1 MTLPPPPGSF
11 GQQPPLGGHSGGGSP
26 ESWPQYPGGPTSP
39 PPAGP
44 PPWGPQPQWANG
56 PTPPNG
62 GGKVRWMLGG
72 LAVVLAIAL
81 AVVVTVLVVRPDAEN
96 GSKDEKTGGPA
107 SGFASEND
115 EGPVSIITDDPT
127 CDGWARITREYNA
140 ESTAV
145 RWAERDASIPANA
158 WTPEQRDMYN
168 TMAKAMTTAAD
179 HTEALIKQTP
189 HRAMREL
196 YQQFSAYVHVFVPL
210 IPAYVPENNRFVPVI
225 NALANSATDICT
237 AIEFRSAST
246 FAGRIP
252 SVDPPSRLASTSGAD
267 ASDLFLGDGNPVCA
281 DLASAVVAFDEQ
293 TRAWQALDPKLPA
306 AEWSPDHRA
315 VMDDVA
321 PVMSANADNLERL
334 GRASDNAIVEDFTVL
349 AAQYQRGYV
358 EAIPTYS
365 SADNVLWQVVASL
378 VKAVN
383 SGCKAS

>member
-1 MTLPPPPGSF
+1 
-11 GQQPPLGGHSGGGSP
+11 
-26 ESWPQYPGGPTSP
+26 
-39 PPAGP
+39 
-44 PPWGPQPQWANG
+44 
-56 PTPPNG
+56 
-62 GGKVRWMLGG
+62 MLGG
-72 LAVVLAIAL
+72 LAAGLAIAL

-96 GSKDEKTGGPA
+96 GSKDGKTGGPA

-145 RWAERDASIPANA
+145 RWAARDASIPANA
-158 WTPEQRDMYN
+158 WRPEQRAMYN

-189 HRAMREL
+189 HRVMREL
-196 YQQFSAYVHVFVPL
+196 YQQFSSYVHAFVPL
-210 IPAYVPENNRFVPVI
+210 IPAYVAENNRFVPVI

-237 AIEFRSAST
+237 AIEFRSTAT
-246 FAGRIP
+246 LAGRIP
-252 SVDPPSRLASTSGAD
+252 VADPPSRLASISGAD

-281 DLASAVVAFDEQ
+281 DLASTVVAFDEQ

-306 AEWSPDHRA
+306 EEWSADYRA

-334 GRASDNAIVEDFTVL
+334 GRASGNPIVEDFTVL

-358 EAIPTYS
+358 EAIPSYT

-383 SGCKAS
+383 SGCKATS